1 MFLFK
6 RKNFIIISIIFMTIT
21 AVLTF
26 MFLTTSTKTINAFSL
41 NDIEKD
47 SSTVFVVKD
56 YGGKVAVFLK
66 NEDEPFI
73 ILETLTSFLP
83 EADVIALQQGI
94 EVIGSTAL
102 RELLEDFT
110 S

>member
-6 RKNFIIISIIFMTIT
+6 RKNYVIISVIFITIT
-21 AVLTF
+21 AILTF
-26 MFLTTSTKTINAFSL
+26 MFFTSSTKTIKAFSL
-41 NDIEKD
+41 NEIEKD
-47 SSTVFVVKD
+47 SATVFVVKD

-66 NEDEPFI
+66 NENEPFI
-73 ILETLTSFLP
+73 ILDTLTSFLP
-83 EADVIALQQGI
+83 ETDVTALQQGI